1 MSGWYRTPATPHGA
15 SCGIYLWATAHGID
29 IKASSPLRRCDC
41 VTGASEGLPEA
52 GAVVVDTRTGR
63 VGEVI
68 AYEGERRVVLRPPA
82 GGGEWEADA
91 DVVRDA
97 TDAELLSAK
106 VRFANA
112 MSRWGQWAH
121 LHDHG

>member
-1 MSGWYRTPATPHGA
+1 M
-15 SCGIYLWATAHGID
+15 
-29 IKASSPLRRCDC
+29 
-41 VTGASEGLPEA
+41 PEA